1 VGLIVLVAAGI
12 AALTVPRSGDNDRL
26 GPGNPAPD
34 GARAVVQVL
43 GDQGVTVRPLRNSA
57 AVLDATDAST
67 TIVVTRTGLLGTD
80 QLARLADAAGRGA
93 RLVLVEP
100 DEIVLSRLAPQ
111 VHTAGQADRE
121 TREPGCQDADAQAAG
136 NALAGGLLYS
146 AETGTVCYGA
156 NAAIGPYV
164 RAGDVTV
171 IGQSGLLTNEHL
183 GQEGNAALA
192 LRTLGA
198 EPRLIWYTPDPL
210 ELSSSPDAPSLTDL
224 LPSWVFWVAVQL
236 VIAVLV
242 AMVWRGSRLG
252 KLVPEPLPVVVRA
265 AETQEG
271 RARLY
276 RQASARGRA
285 GATLRTA
292 ALRRLAARVAA
303 PAGTAP
309 GQVVALVAAAT
320 GRDETALRRILLGP
334 EPSTDGELVT
344 LADELDAVQ
353 NDLTERDARR

>member
-1 VGLIVLVAAGI
+1 
-12 AALTVPRSGDNDRL
+12 
-26 GPGNPAPD
+26 
-34 GARAVVQVL
+34 
-43 GDQGVTVRPLRNSA
+43 
-57 AVLDATDAST
+57 
-67 TIVVTRTGLLGTD
+67 
-80 QLARLADAAGRGA
+80 
-93 RLVLVEP
+93 
-100 DEIVLSRLAPQ
+100 
-111 VHTAGQADRE
+111 
-121 TREPGCQDADAQAAG
+121 
-136 NALAGGLLYS
+136 
-146 AETGTVCYGA
+146 
-156 NAAIGPYV
+156 
-164 RAGDVTV
+164 
-171 IGQSGLLTNEHL
+171 
-183 GQEGNAALA
+183 
-192 LRTLGA
+192 
-198 EPRLIWYTPDPL
+198 
-210 ELSSSPDAPSLTDL
+210 
-224 LPSWVFWVAVQL
+224 
-236 VIAVLV
+236 VLV

-309 GQVVALVAAAT
+309 RQVVALVAAAT
-320 GRDETALRRILLGP
+320 GRDETALRSTLLGP